1 MAARTHAI
9 EVTQAD
15 QVDGTEGDSEGIAE
29 EQEYEQ
35 VGEGKGEKGGRAKGM
50 KQKEEKDGANP
61 KRIMN
66 VTKG

>member
-1 MAARTHAI
+1 M
-9 EVTQAD
+9 
-15 QVDGTEGDSEGIAE
+15 DGAEGDSEGIAV

-50 KQKEEKDGANP
+50 KQKEEKGGANP